1 MGHDIVA
8 SSILVNVLIYSV
20 FYTFVVYSK
29 TRMTLRSS
37 YGQQSF
43 NRKNTNIKSIAGR

>member
-8 SSILVNVLIYSV
+8 SSIFVKVLIYSV
-20 FYTFVVYSK
+20 FYAFVVYSE
-29 TRMTLRSS
+29 TRMTLRSG